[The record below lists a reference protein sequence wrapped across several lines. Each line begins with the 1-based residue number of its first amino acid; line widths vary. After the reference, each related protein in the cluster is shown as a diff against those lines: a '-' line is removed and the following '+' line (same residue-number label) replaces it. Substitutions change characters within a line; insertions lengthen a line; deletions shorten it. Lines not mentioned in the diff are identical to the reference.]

1 MQQKKQKQNKT
12 KKHDGYERNTGTRGV
27 PTKYM
32 IAPLSINPPQAG
44 LHSALY
50 VDTANTWNKAM
61 VNAEAFISPRRRKK
75 HWWFTCFE
83 SLVYIM

>member
-1 MQQKKQKQNKT
+1 
-12 KKHDGYERNTGTRGV
+12 
-27 PTKYM
+27 M